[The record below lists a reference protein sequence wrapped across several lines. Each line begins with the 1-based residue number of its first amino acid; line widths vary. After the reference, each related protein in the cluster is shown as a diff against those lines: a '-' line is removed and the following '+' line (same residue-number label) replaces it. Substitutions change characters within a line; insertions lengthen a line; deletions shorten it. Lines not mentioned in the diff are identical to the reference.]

1 MTQRCEIP
9 KSLFHARMTEGT
21 PVQNHVLKMIEWI
34 EKLTR
39 LGMVLQDNLCVD
51 LMLQSLLDFFSQFI
65 INFNM
70 NKLEVTLLELLNML
84 REAESTIKKEK
95 PVFYAG
101 ETRKK
106 MKT

>member
-1 MTQRCEIP
+1 
-9 KSLFHARMTEGT
+9 
-21 PVQNHVLKMIEWI
+21 
-34 EKLTR
+34 
-39 LGMVLQDNLCVD
+39 
-51 LMLQSLLDFFSQFI
+51 
-65 INFNM
+65 M

-106 MKT
+106 MKTEKSLKKDNGKGRPGKAKVTKKDLGKDKGQCFYYNKDGHWKRNYKDYLIENVK